1 MTAAVANSYCGLLA
15 YKDEYEVA
23 RLYSSG
29 EFEKTLSAQFEGDYR
44 LHFHLAPPLL
54 TRRDPQTGKP
64 VKREFGPWVL
74 PLFRVLARLKGLRG
88 SRLDVF
94 GYSAERKMEREL
106 ISEYEQDIDQL
117 LAETSPD
124 NYNSAIAIAE
134 LPQQIRGFGHVKQA
148 NISKAAKRHDQLMLE
163 FSGADTSLGIFK
175 P

>member
-1 MTAAVANSYCGLLA
+1 LTEAVANSYFSLLA

-44 LHFHLAPPLL
+44 LHFHLAPPLMAK
-54 TRRDPQTGKP
+54 RDPITGKP

-88 SRLDVF
+88 GRLDLF

-106 ISEYEQDIDQL
+106 ISGYEQDIDRL
-117 LAETSPD
+117 LAETSLN
-124 NYNSAIAIAE
+124 NYDSAVSIAE

-148 NISKAAKRHDQLMLE
+148 NLAQTVKQRDQLMLK